1 MPVRQAEGEDNMPFD
16 MFGEVEK
23 LATGLD
29 ASWKRNEVI
38 MNNIANNDTPEFKR
52 SSLAFE
58 EHYKA
63 ALKNESDFVLK
74 RTRDKHIDKGA
85 GDGSLMTVEVDESET
100 MRMDGNNVDIE
111 KEMSDLASNVIYYQT
126 LQKKVS
132 SELSQLSI
140 AIKGS

>member
-1 MPVRQAEGEDNMPFD
+1 MPFD

-52 SSLAFE
+52 SSVAFE

-63 ALKNESDFVLK
+63 ALAGESDFALK
-74 RTRDKHIDKGA
+74 RTRDKHMDIGTAND
-85 GDGSLMTVEVDESET
+85 SLLTVTQDESET

>member
-1 MPVRQAEGEDNMPFD
+1 MPFD

-23 LATGLD
+23 LARGMD

-38 MNNIANNDTPEFKR
+38 MHNIANNDTPGFKR
-52 SSLAFE
+52 SALAFE
-58 EHYKA
+58 EHYRA
-63 ALKNESDFVLK
+63 ALEGESDFTLK
-74 RTRDKHIDKGA
+74 RTREKHIDIGTA
-85 GDGSLMTVEVDESET
+85 NDSLISVTRDESET

-111 KEMSDLASNVIYYQT
+111 KEMSDLTSNVIYYQT